1 MLKGLLILTA
11 MLTVLMGFN
20 FFAIKLHKAPMRK
33 QKRLRKSFL
42 IAYGLL
48 MTFIGVAFILLDGKI
63 LTGWFYILIGIGFP
77 IANLLEYRK
86 KGL

>member
-1 MLKGLLILTA
+1 
-11 MLTVLMGFN
+11 
-20 FFAIKLHKAPMRK
+20 
-33 QKRLRKSFL
+33 
-42 IAYGLL
+42 
-48 MTFIGVAFILLDGKI
+48 MTFIGVAFILLDGKL

>member
-1 MLKGLLILTA
+1 MPKMKTKSSA
-11 MLTVLMGFN
+11 
-20 FFAIKLHKAPMRK
+20 K
-33 QKRLRKSFL
+33 KRFK
-42 IAYGLL
+42 
-48 MTFIGVAFILLDGKI
+48 

>member
-1 MLKGLLILTA
+1 MNKTQITKEYVKDRL
-11 MLTVLMGFN
+11 FN
-20 FFAIKLHKAPMRK
+20 DKDEKD
-33 QKRLRKSFL
+33 LRE
-42 IAYGLL
+42 
-48 MTFIGVAFILLDGKI
+48 FILLDGKL